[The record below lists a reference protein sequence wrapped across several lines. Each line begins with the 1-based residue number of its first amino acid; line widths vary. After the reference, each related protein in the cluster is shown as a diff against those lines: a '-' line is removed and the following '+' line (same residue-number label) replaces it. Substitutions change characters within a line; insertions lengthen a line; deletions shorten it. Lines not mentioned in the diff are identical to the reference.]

1 MPQSKEDLFNA
12 FVQWV
17 TQHGWGVVYRRDPR
31 QAVPPDCGFIRV
43 RCPGEVLFTSVG
55 IVQFRTQ
62 EEGVTACQ
70 LFTEAQVYCEGAVT

>member
-17 TQHGWGVVYRRDPR
+17 TQHGWGVVYRRNPR

-43 RCPGEVLFTSVG
+43 RCQARCSSRPWASCSFVRRKRE
-55 IVQFRTQ
+55 
-62 EEGVTACQ
+62 
-70 LFTEAQVYCEGAVT
+70 